1 MLYSEPTIPLFCS
14 HYPISDEMEVE
25 NDEEE
30 LLGNDDAGEGEG
42 QGNKRGE
49 RKRMNQLSDAQKVV
63 RRPAL
68 AERRN

>member
-1 MLYSEPTIPLFCS
+1 
-14 HYPISDEMEVE
+14 MEVE